1 MNKSMNKLLVSAVIF
16 ISASAAHAGFFDQL
30 NKAINQVGALQKN
43 VKNQQAINNGTAVYV
58 CQAGAFG
65 KIVTAQNTDRTAA
78 ESEAR
83 DKCNKTKQS
92 WVFCTPS
99 CGIK

>member
-1 MNKSMNKLLVSAVIF
+1 MNKFLVSTVIF
-16 ISASAAHAGFFDQL
+16 ISATAAHANFFDQL
-30 NKAINQVGALQKN
+30 NKAIGQVGAIQKN

-65 KIVTAQNTDRTAA
+65 KIVTAESTDRTAA

-83 DKCNKTKQS
+83 DKCGKTKQS

-99 CGIK
+99 CRIK